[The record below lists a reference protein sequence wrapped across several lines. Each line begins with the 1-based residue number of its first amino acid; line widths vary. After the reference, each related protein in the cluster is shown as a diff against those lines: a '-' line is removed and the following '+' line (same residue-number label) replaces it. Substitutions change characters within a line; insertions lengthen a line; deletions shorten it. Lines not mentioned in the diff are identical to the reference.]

1 MRVIF
6 LVATAAGVLGQSLLL
21 LHAHCAAADG
31 WLRRDFRVVAFL
43 DRGGDEVRRTV
54 AEEKLRAIEGTSA
67 VRFIS
72 TADSLEELS
81 QDPDLARSVA
91 FLGENPLPGAV
102 EVELDEHGLGR
113 LADWMRDAET
123 IPELGDIEYKPL
135 QARAILQMRFYRG
148 LLSLS
153 LTLAAGAVLFAFSSF
168 LWMRRERGAWDGS
181 AARGAACAGV
191 GTAGGMCL
199 VALLAMPLQRRD
211 ALRAWPPAAAQ
222 AGLLLAG
229 AAAGWMIQE
238 RAKG

>member
-6 LVATAAGVLGQSLLL
+6 LAAAAAGVLGQSLLL
-21 LHAHCAAADG
+21 MNAHCSAVDG

-43 DRGGDEVRRTV
+43 DRGVDEVRRTV
-54 AEEKLRAIEGTSA
+54 AEEKLRAIAGTSA
-67 VRFIS
+67 VRFVS
-72 TADSLEELS
+72 TEDSLREFSE
-81 QDPDLARSVA
+81 DPDIARSVA
-91 FLGENPLPGAV
+91 FLGENPLPGAL
-102 EVELDEHGLGR
+102 EVELDERGLGG
-113 LADWMRDAET
+113 LGEWMREAET

-153 LTLAAGAVLFAFSSF
+153 LTLAASAWVFAFSSF
-168 LWMRRERGAWDGS
+168 LWLRRERGAWDGA
-181 AARGAACAGV
+181 AARGAACAGL
-191 GTAGGMCL
+191 GTAAGMGL

-229 AAAGWMIQE
+229 SAAGWMLQE
-238 RAKG
+238 RREQ